1 MTLDAPIYRP
11 SLHEELV
18 DRIRAMIVED
28 RFQPGEKIPEKSLC
42 DSFGVSRT
50 PLREALKVLA
60 SEGLVV
66 LTPNRGARVATV
78 TVEELEQTF
87 PVLAALERLVGEA
100 AAELMTDND
109 VAHVRDRHAAMVRH
123 HAERDRSA
131 YFTANQDIHAALLKS
146 AGNPV
151 LEQHHTKLA
160 SRVRRARFMANIS
173 DDRWAEAIAEHVQI
187 LDALEARDGARL
199 GALLSGHLLNKHIAL
214 RRALEGPPREAAE

>member
-1 MTLDAPIYRP
+1 MSLSDPIPRP

-18 DRIRAMIVED
+18 DRIRGLIVED

-78 TVEELEQTF
+78 TPEELANTF
-87 PVLAALERLVGEA
+87 PVLATLERLVGEL
-100 AAELMTDND
+100 AAERISDTEI
-109 VAHVRDRHAAMVRH
+109 AYIRDRHTAMVQH
-123 HAERDRSA
+123 HTVRDRSA
-131 YFTANQDIHAALLKS
+131 YFIANQDIHRALLRG
-146 AGNPV
+146 ADNPV
-151 LEQHHTKLA
+151 LEQHHIALA

-173 DDRWAEAIAEHVQI
+173 DARWTDAITEHAAI
-187 LDALEARDGARL
+187 LAALEARDSPRL
-199 GALLSGHLLNKHIAL
+199 GALLSDHLLNKYAAL
-214 RRALEGPPREAAE
+214 QRTLKGVSEAAE